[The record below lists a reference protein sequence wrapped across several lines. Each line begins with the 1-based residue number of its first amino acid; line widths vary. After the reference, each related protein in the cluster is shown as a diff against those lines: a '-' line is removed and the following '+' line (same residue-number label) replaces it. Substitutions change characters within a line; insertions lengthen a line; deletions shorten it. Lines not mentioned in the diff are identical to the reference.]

1 MKVFLFIFLFFS
13 LGCIHA
19 QGLVEPIEDYRDEED
34 PPWTDTMPNLLPN
47 QGSNSFQI

>member
-1 MKVFLFIFLFFS
+1 MKVLWFIFLFFS
-13 LGCIHA
+13 LGRIHA

-34 PPWTDTMPNLLPN
+34 PPRTDTMPELMPN